1 VNFPFICSNIP
12 EAPAHGVYISQL
24 IRFSRVCG
32 SYQDFLDRVLLL
44 TRKLLNQGLLL
55 FKLKFYDRH
64 HDLVEM
70 FHTLIVIYQPLP
82 RMDCIFHISHTTLEL
97 AVFAD
102 FSKRNRLLRIKLL
115 NQEFLKNRFILSFKK
130 FFDTLLKSIPMTKD
144 GWRLPIYFSIVFSD
158 SLVYYLIFKWWLSR
172 ADLCYTTYPYG
183 NLCFARSNYI
193 ICGVRVQDWDS
204 EFSTP
209 KLLNYLHICGVG
221 ILLTSGQHW
230 YDCIISLRREG
241 P

>member
-1 VNFPFICSNIP
+1 MNFPFICSNIP

-32 SYQDFLDRVLLL
+32 SYQDFLGRVLLL
-44 TRKLLNQGLLL
+44 TRKLLNHGLLL
-55 FKLKFYDRH
+55 FKLKFYSRH

-144 GWRLPIYFSIVFSD
+144 G
-158 SLVYYLIFKWWLSR
+158 
-172 ADLCYTTYPYG
+172 
-183 NLCFARSNYI
+183 
-193 ICGVRVQDWDS
+193 
-204 EFSTP
+204 
-209 KLLNYLHICGVG
+209 
-221 ILLTSGQHW
+221 
-230 YDCIISLRREG
+230 
-241 P
+241 